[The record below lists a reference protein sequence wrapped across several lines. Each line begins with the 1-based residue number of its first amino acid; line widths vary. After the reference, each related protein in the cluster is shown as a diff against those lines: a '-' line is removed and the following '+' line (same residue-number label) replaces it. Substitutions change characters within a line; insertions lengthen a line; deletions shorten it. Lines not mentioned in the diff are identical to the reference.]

1 MTIWEAMTDD
11 VRKYITN
18 NFCDEECSIDE
29 AIEFFRFDEEF
40 LQSEADSYGCFWYG
54 NFLCKSEN
62 GKITNMHHVYDL
74 YEFGVFGENNEMIL
88 AVGCDDAVIIN
99 LKTFEVV
106 KRLTL
111 R

>member
-1 MTIWEAMTDD
+1 MTIWEAMTED
-11 VRKYITN
+11 VHKYILGD
-18 NFCDEECSIDE
+18 FCNGYGTADEVIKFYC
-29 AIEFFRFDEEF
+29 FDEEF
-40 LQSEADSYGCFWYG
+40 PLSIVGGYGCFWYG

-62 GKITNMHHVYDL
+62 GKITNTYYVYDL
-74 YEFGVFGENNEMIL
+74 YNFGVFGENNEMIL

>member
-1 MTIWEAMTDD
+1 MTIWEAMTEDA
-11 VRKYITN
+11 REYITN
-18 NFCDEECSIDE
+18 NFCGKDSSIDE
-29 AIEFFRFDEEF
+29 VIEFFRFDEEF
-40 LQSEADSYGCFWYG
+40 LQSETDSYGCFWHG

-62 GKITNMHHVYDL
+62 GKITNIYYVYDL
-74 YEFGVFGENNEMIL
+74 YNFCVFGENNEMIL

-106 KRLTL
+106 KKLEL

>member
-1 MTIWEAMTDD
+1 MTIWEAMTEDA
-11 VRKYITN
+11 REYITN
-18 NFCDEECSIDE
+18 NFCGKDSSIDE
-29 AIEFFRFDEEF
+29 VIEFFRFDEEF

-54 NFLCKSEN
+54 KFLCKSEN
-62 GKITNMHHVYDL
+62 GKITNMYYVYDL
-74 YEFGVFGENNEMIL
+74 YNFGVFGKNNEMIL

-106 KRLTL
+106 KKLKL